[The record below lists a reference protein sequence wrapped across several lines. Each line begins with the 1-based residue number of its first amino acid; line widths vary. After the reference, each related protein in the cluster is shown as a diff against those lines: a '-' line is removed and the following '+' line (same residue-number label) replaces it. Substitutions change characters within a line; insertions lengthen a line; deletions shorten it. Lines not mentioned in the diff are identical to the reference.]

1 MDPQTYECPHLTIGA
16 RVLGDSLHVGHG
28 FVELVI
34 PMDKA
39 IDVLD
44 WLQKVVAGVADS
56 QSLRASR

>member
-1 MDPQTYECPHLTIGA
+1 MDPQTYECPHLNIGA

-44 WLQKVVAGVADS
+44 WLTSVVAG
-56 QSLRASR
+56 QSPTSGGTA

>member
-1 MDPQTYECPHLTIGA
+1 MDPQTYECPHLNIGA
-16 RVLGDSLHVGHG
+16 RVLGDALHVGHG

-44 WLQKVVAGVADS
+44 WLQGVVSG
-56 QSLRASR
+56 RAA